1 MRGSDIYRM
10 RELINK
16 IGARKVII
24 GIIIFQVGFMILLGA
39 VYKRGMFLDEYYSF
53 GLANS
58 YYNPF
63 FYLSNN
69 WLSNWHS
76 ADFFKDY
83 LNVTPD
89 NRFAYGSVIFNQSQ
103 DVHPP
108 IYYLILHTLC
118 SIFTGSHSKWI
129 GISINIVFFIIAQ
142 MILYKI
148 MKKLTNYVVATVA
161 CAIFGFSLGA
171 ANMVLFIRMYMLFT
185 TEVLLYLYL
194 HMKLL
199 ERIDGST
206 NEKNDVKNQ
215 IYIYGSLFLTIYIGA
230 LTHYYFI
237 VYAFFIS
244 AVFFL
249 IVILK
254 KLYKKALIYAGSIFA
269 GLILAAL
276 SFPHMKSHILSGD
289 RGTQAIGNAF
299 NVRNWFIRI
308 VEYSKVVIRQQLG
321 HFAFYFIAVFIVYL
335 LIRYFNNK
343 KNNGENS
350 TKPLF
355 RTDVA
360 KYMMIIMFV
369 ASVCFCGV
377 ASIVS
382 PFVEGRYVY
391 ASYPVLAMIAITF
404 IYRIMDFSKSTKIV
418 AFSLLILY
426 FIGNW
431 TFNEGIQFAYPW
443 YDIVNKIISEKENDR
458 LIYITDGSYEAVAEV
473 GDFANYKEVY
483 PVKIEDIDQVPD
495 VLTEKYGEIPDFIYV
510 YCDIDNES
518 WETKEI
524 FMENTGY
531 TNWEW
536 LYFHDG
542 YNYTYGSLYRFYK

>member
-1 MRGSDIYRM
+1 M
-10 RELINK
+10 REIVKK
-16 IGARKVII
+16 IGLRKVII
-24 GIIIFQVGFMILLGA
+24 GIIIIQACFMILLSA
-39 VYKRGMFLDEYYSF
+39 FYKKGMFLDEYYSY

-63 FYLSNN
+63 FYLNNN

-76 ADFFKDY
+76 AESFRDY
-83 LNVTPD
+83 LAVTP
-89 NRFAYGSVIFNQSQ
+89 NHRFAYDSVIFNQSQ

-108 IYYLILHTLC
+108 VYYLILHTLC
-118 SIFTGSHSKWI
+118 SLFPGSYSKWI
-129 GISINIVFFIIAQ
+129 GLSINIVLFVATQI
-142 MILYKI
+142 ILYKI
-148 MKKLTNYVVATVA
+148 MNKITNYVVAITS
-161 CAIFGFSLGA
+161 CFIFGFSLGA

-185 TEVLLYLYL
+185 TEILLYLYL

-199 ERIDGST
+199 EIMGET
-206 NEKNDVKNQ
+206 VAEKSNVKNQ
-215 IYIYGSLFLTIYIGA
+215 ICIYISLFLTIYIGA

-249 IVILK
+249 IVILRK
-254 KLYKKALIYAGSIFA
+254 VYKMALIYAGSLFS

-321 HFAFYFIAVFIVYL
+321 HFAFYFIAVFIIYL
-335 LIRYFNNK
+335 LIRYFKNK
-343 KNNGENS
+343 KNNGENA

-391 ASYPVLAMIAITF
+391 ASYPVLAMIAVTF
-404 IYRIMDFSKSTKIV
+404 IYRIMDFSKSTKTIAV
-418 AFSLLILY
+418 SLLILY

-431 TFNEGIQFAYPW
+431 AFNEGIQFAYPW
-443 YDIVNKIISEKENDR
+443 YDIVNKIISEKEDDR

-473 GDFANYKEVY
+473 GDFVNYKEVY
-483 PVKIEDIDQVPD
+483 PVKIEDIDQVPA
-495 VLTEKYGEIPDFIYV
+495 VLTEKYGEIPGFIYV

-524 FMENTGY
+524 FMEKTGY

-542 YNYTYGSLYRFYK
+542 YNYTYGSMYRFYN